1 MAQVN
6 EAGLGSD
13 ALEVLNVVER
23 FARDEVRPV
32 GIQLDALA
40 DPDDVIA
47 ADSPLW
53 SLHQKYRAMGVDS
66 LSLAGSFE
74 PAEQALLS
82 ARIAE
87 TLGWAD
93 GGLAVSLAVSGFPK
107 FFIALTGDANLTE
120 RYLSADS
127 PEIGCWAITEP
138 DHGSDSLAF
147 SEPHWTRPE
156 VRPNCVA
163 RLDGD
168 EWVIKG
174 SKSAWVSNGPVATYA
189 ALFCTIDGD
198 EGFSGGGV
206 CITPLD
212 LPGVSR
218 GKNLNKLGQ
227 RALPQGELH
236 FDDVR
241 VPMANMVIGK
251 PMYSMTVEMT
261 LALANAFMGSA
272 FAGLAR
278 AAYEVALDYAKERVQ
293 GGVPIIQHQNVKS
306 RLFKMFAK
314 VEAAASL
321 SRRTHLIGN
330 AGPPPIQYSIAS
342 KTYCTQAA
350 FDVASEALQIFG
362 GNGLTKEYPIEKIMR
377 DARASMIEDG
387 CNEML
392 SLVGGSKL

>member
-1 MAQVN
+1 MN
-6 EAGLGSD
+6 EEGLSSEG
-13 ALEVLNVVER
+13 LEVLGVVER
-23 FARDEVRPV
+23 FAREEVRPI
-32 GIQLDALA
+32 GIQLDALH
-40 DPDDVIA
+40 DPDDVVA

-53 SLHQKYRAMGVDS
+53 ALHRKYQALGVDS
-66 LSLAGSFE
+66 LSLAGAFE

-87 TLGWAD
+87 TIGWAD
-93 GGLAVSLAVSGFPK
+93 GGLAASLAVSGFPK
-107 FFIALTGDANLTE
+107 FFLALTGDPALTE
-120 RYLSADS
+120 RYMTDGSS
-127 PEIGCWAITEP
+127 EIGCWAITEP

-147 SEPHWTRPE
+147 GEPHWNRAE
-156 VRPNCVA
+156 VHPNCIA

-168 EWVIKG
+168 EYVING
-174 SKSAWVSNGPVATYA
+174 SKSAWVSNGPIATYA

-198 EGFSGGGV
+198 EGFAGGGV

-218 GKNLNKLGQ
+218 GRNLHKMGQ

-241 VPMANMVIGK
+241 VPAANMVIGK
-251 PMYSMTVEMT
+251 PLYSMTVEMT
-261 LALANAFMGSA
+261 LAVANAFMGST

-278 AAYEVALDYAKERVQ
+278 AAYELALEYARDRVQ
-293 GGVPIIQHQNVKS
+293 GGVPIIQHQNVRS

-330 AGPPPIQYSIAS
+330 AGPPPVHYSIAS
-342 KTYCTQAA
+342 KTYCTQTA
-350 FDVASEALQIFG
+350 FEVASEALQIFG
-362 GNGLTKEYPIEKIMR
+362 GNGLTKEYPIEKILR
-377 DARASMIEDG
+377 DARAAMIEDG

-392 SLVGGSKL
+392 SLIGGAKL